1 MKLYKFNN
9 LINKDRVVELKI
21 EGATVYVGGWG
32 DKPQT
37 LDGHLVVNIIA
48 DDCILVLEME

>member
-21 EGATVYVGGWG
+21 KGITVYVGGWS
-32 DKPQT
+32 DTPKMRN
-37 LDGHLVVNIIA
+37 DFMVVNIIA
-48 DDCILVLEME
+48 DD

>member
-21 EGATVYVGGWG
+21 EGTTVYAGEWS
-32 DKPQT
+32 DKPQA
-37 LDGHLVVNIIA
+37 LDRYLVVNVIA
-48 DDCILVLEME
+48 DNCVLLIEME